1 MTYSKECYKGR
12 YQARNPQKYRGDLTE
27 IVFRS
32 SYELKFMRWCDT
44 NENVLEWG
52 SEEIIVPYRNPLDNE
67 NHRYFVD
74 FYIKLKTKSNGIK
87 KYLVEVKPYRFTQE
101 PVIPK
106 RKTQRFI
113 SEVKQWAVNQ
123 SKWKAA
129 RAYAKRMDADF
140 MLVTEKDLG
149 ILG

>member
-1 MTYSKECYKGR
+1 
-12 YQARNPQKYRGDLTE
+12 
-27 IVFRS
+27 
-32 SYELKFMRWCDT
+32 MRWCDT
-44 NENVLEWG
+44 NESVLEWG
-52 SEEIIVPYRNPLDNE
+52 SEEIIVPYRSPLDNE
-67 NHRYFVD
+67 MHRYFVD

-87 KYLVEVKPYRFTQE
+87 KYLIEVKPFRFTQE

-113 SEVKQWAVNQ
+113 SEVKQWAVNTK
-123 SKWKAA
+123 KWEAA

-149 ILG
+149 IIA